1 MKIGN
6 MEIIAPSEFVI
17 VQEGNTIMVKP
28 KYKAFEN
35 KMILHHIHND
45 NMVIFWFTVSEKEGF
60 KVHYSTDKQE
70 NDSTNYKFEDFRIA
84 TDEEINNFH
93 EGLKRKGLFWC
104 EDVYRVLPIFWRE
117 ETNKSYYFCN
127 DRIELSEKIDTRS
140 DEDEARYASGNYFKT
155 IDAAERAISSLRNNL
170 KLQIHR

>member
-6 MEIIAPSEFVI
+6 MEIIAPSEFEI

-28 KYKAFEN
+28 KDKAFKH
-35 KMILHHIHND
+35 KMILHHIHNND
-45 NMVIFWFTVSEKEGF
+45 MVIFWFAISKTEGF
-60 KVHYSTDKQE
+60 KVYYSTNRQSD
-70 NDSTNYKFEDFRIA
+70 DPTNYKFEDFRIA

-104 EDVYRVLPIFWRE
+104 EEFSCILPILWRA

-127 DRIELSEKIDTRS
+127 DRMELSEKIDTRS
-140 DEDEARYASGNYFKT
+140 DEDEARYVAGNYFKT
-155 IDAAERAISSLRNNL
+155 LDAAEHALCYLRSRLIQQRAR
-170 KLQIHR
+170 